1 MADYTYLVDD
11 IVQATE
17 NDSSEFLTYIPKIV
31 NRAEER
37 LTRDLDDYGLVTY
50 TSVAVSSGVNQ
61 VTLPTGARVIKNFN
75 VVSSGTR
82 INLLQRTDEY
92 IRDYWPVSAST
103 GVPEYYA
110 RRNNTSILL
119 APTPVSTIDGEFAFV
134 SRPTTLASATPNNYF
149 SDFCYD
155 ALFNASMIE
164 AMVFMKNFDLVTL
177 FEGRYNEAVQSL
189 RNQAR
194 RTRRDDMEAP
204 ASPAGADNPV
214 VLGST

>member
-1 MADYTYLVDD
+1 M
-11 IVQATE
+11 
-17 NDSSEFLTYIPKIV
+17 
-31 NRAEER
+31 
-37 LTRDLDDYGLVTY
+37 
-50 TSVAVSSGVNQ
+50 
-61 VTLPTGARVIKNFN
+61 
-75 VVSSGTR
+75 
-82 INLLQRTDEY
+82 
-92 IRDYWPVSAST
+92 
-103 GVPEYYA
+103 
-110 RRNNTSILL
+110 

-134 SRPTTLASATPNNYF
+134 SRPTTLASATPNKDQPNIF
-149 SDFCYD
+149 
-155 ALFNASMIE
+155 ASMIE